1 MLHDK
6 NILNNAVHNSIWT
19 EEDEEGFLY
28 FRRFTPSQM
37 EVYSDDVIFCLM
49 SRCSTG
55 VYLLFQTTGNKISL
69 ICKKTSV
76 LDILPTVL
84 KELGISKL
92 IDLGKALKDNI
103 QMYGKGRIYIE
114 DSFDVFIDGIK
125 VAEPK
130 PKSGKIRISFKNPKR
145 KPVTVKICFPI
156 FAEIGIK
163 EIRCNGETKAINSEK
178 EKMYCFG
185 DSITQGFVAG
195 SPSCSYTARLAD
207 ALNLDALN
215 QGVGAYY
222 FMAESLVGIE
232 TLPTPKLITVAYGTN
247 DWTTMPNIDTIRL
260 NVNQYFNRLNQ
271 SFPNTPILV
280 ITPIWRGDMDVLQP
294 SGFLEDVVKVIEEE
308 TSVYEN
314 ITIIDG
320 FEISSHKTED
330 YADGFLHPNK
340 EGFGVMAERI
350 VEEIGTRAININR

>member
-1 MLHDK
+1 MLLDR
-6 NILNNAVHNSIWT
+6 NILNEAVHNSIWT
-19 EEDEEGFLY
+19 EEDEEGFLF

-69 ICKKTSV
+69 VCKKTSV
-76 LDILPTVL
+76 LEILPTVL
-84 KELGISKL
+84 KELGISRL
-92 IDLGKALKDNI
+92 LDMGKELKDNI
-103 QMYGKGRIYIE
+103 QQYGKGRIHIE
-114 DSFDVFIDGIK
+114 DSFDVFIDDVK

-130 PKSGKIRISFKNPKR
+130 PKSGKIRISFRNPKH

-163 EIRCNGETKAINSEK
+163 EIRCNGQTKAINSGK

-195 SPSCSYTARLAD
+195 SPSCSYAARLAD

-215 QGVGAYY
+215 QGVGSYY
-222 FMAESLVGIE
+222 FMDESLVGLE
-232 TLPTPKLITVAYGTN
+232 TLPKPKLITVAYGTN
-247 DWTTMPNIDTIRL
+247 DWTVMPDIETIRL
-260 NVNQYFNRLNQ
+260 NIRQYFNKLNKL
-271 SFPNTPILV
+271 FPDTPILV

-294 SGFLEDVVKVIEEE
+294 SGSLEDVIKVIEEE

-320 FEISSHKTED
+320 FDISSHNIED

-340 EGFGVMAERI
+340 GGFGIMAEGI
-350 VEEIGTRAININR
+350 VKEIEAKGINLSI